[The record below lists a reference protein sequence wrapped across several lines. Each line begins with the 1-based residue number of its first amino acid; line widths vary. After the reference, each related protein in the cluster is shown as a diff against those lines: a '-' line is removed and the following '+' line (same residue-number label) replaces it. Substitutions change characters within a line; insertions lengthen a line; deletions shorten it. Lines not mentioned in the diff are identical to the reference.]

1 MCVCV
6 CVWGVLMW
14 AFLLVLTVC
23 WQVRLTIRHQ
33 ISALELASSAVIL
46 QPNIIAAEIILVFFN
61 VKMYKCH
68 VSNRETFYFYRAL
81 LFLPEIQKYS
91 SFFFTLKQTIITYYL
106 FIYVHLFHEYL

>member
-1 MCVCV
+1 
-6 CVWGVLMW
+6 MW